1 MKILNRKQ
9 KKIQVSNTDL
19 RDGDLERLL
28 LRQRNS
34 NQKDLLPSSIRIT
47 QGAKEKAFSIGPAVK
62 RIGNSAYE
70 WYGFLLGNIEDSQ
83 HIIREIILAQD
94 QDVSGGHVQVE
105 GVNVARANQEVK
117 EINKV
122 RGKNYQIIGWTHN
135 HANFSTFHSGTDDN
149 NHLAVL
155 NSVSLNTEKGLQRRF
170 ALIERN
176 AKQKLLDDRIVV
188 NGEEITDGS
197 IEYLLNDENAAIE
210 LLKKYGVS
218 LDGNNPRK
226 LALELLNDILKVS
239 RVDINEPKIYGF
251 AYSIVFNN
259 KGDNPHS
266 EIAIIEEEVF
276 TKKKKVSSKEIPLSV
291 VEIPDDIEI
300 NLEDI
305 QSEIKNKIKFPVIHK
320 PVTRE
325 VTITYEDFVPTEVGT
340 QPTRNKRFKK
350 YDKPKKEARKKIS
363 YRELSN
369 MFARDLLEYLDNYSR
384 TDCRFSRYVE
394 DIVDKMIVE
403 GKSLTDCIKSLGV
416 ADVDEYGRKP
426 DFEKSILELI
436 TNGAYADIKE
446 DKENRKKVIR
456 FMLDFVN
463 SNRTEEKSD
472 VIGEYVPII
481 LGVDNNLIDFCRRSL
496 SYAINPKRG
505 SKYNVWVSLVLKNFA
520 EKDRTLEES
529 IALVGKL
536 QDNETIVKDRT
547 LDYWAIKIDYGQ
559 LKKIRSKIYLGKYE
573 GSTLEFMI
581 AFNDPNTRD
590 AALRDYSDKILDDL
604 SKEEK
609 REIDDLIKDKE
620 KKPDK

>member
-1 MKILNRKQ
+1 MSDEGKE
-9 KKIQVSNTDL
+9 
-19 RDGDLERLL
+19 LEGLL
-28 LRQRNS
+28 AQEEIV
-34 NQKDLLPSSIRIT
+34 PSVIRISPK
-47 QGAKEKAFSIGPAVK
+47 AKEKALLLGPEVEKIGE
-62 RIGNSAYE
+62 SAYE